1 MSFWQLFSSYMYVEK
16 RRSYEKFFR
25 LTLMKLT
32 TGVNFTN
39 VYKQLLLSKI
49 SKVQNNTDDLTVFL
63 RFWDLYVQKL
73 CLNMLLKMTPGV
85 VHTS

>member
-1 MSFWQLFSSYMYVEK
+1 MGSTHTQINLWASIYGRPDFIERIACFAVFLANIPKEQK
-16 RRSYEKFFR
+16 D
-25 LTLMKLT
+25 
-32 TGVNFTN
+32 TN
-39 VYKQLLLSKI
+39 
-49 SKVQNNTDDLTVFL
+49 DLAVFL